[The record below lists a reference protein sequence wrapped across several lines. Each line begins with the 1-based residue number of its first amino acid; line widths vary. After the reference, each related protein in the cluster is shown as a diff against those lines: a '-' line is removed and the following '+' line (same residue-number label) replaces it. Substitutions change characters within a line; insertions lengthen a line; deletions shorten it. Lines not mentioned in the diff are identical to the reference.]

1 MRSLLN
7 VMVIAASLLGQL
19 GISGYVSPVVLE
31 VSLATKNTRELQRD
45 HVKSFA
51 VTWVLRIVAALIS
64 THCFFD
70 TLTYFCIVGKRSMRL
85 LTFLQKLVTFH
96 CFQSPGLVRFK
107 SLGQVIPWVAILR
120 PFTGLDPL
128 CEIPVNFFE
137 GIAIFHRFPFLHLH
151 DHDSHPLIAV
161 RVSMISNM
169 LIRLLL
175 TAISR
180 RQESASLLRPL
191 NEDSVVSVAKLA
203 ATQRLH

>member
-96 CFQSPGLVRFK
+96 CFQPPRLVRFK
-107 SLGQVIPWVAILR
+107 SL
-120 PFTGLDPL
+120 
-128 CEIPVNFFE
+128 
-137 GIAIFHRFPFLHLH
+137 